1 MAAPVFSD
9 AELVGDP
16 LSAEDLEAI
25 FAFADIPAK
34 KWSRFPGA
42 IVRRQFAPGELIVR
56 VGDHGTTAFFISQG
70 RVKIFLEQR
79 AQDEGVSGKKTRESA
94 GPLAKLAGLL
104 TGRRPS
110 KKSKK
115 PKTNSASTRSHI
127 PIDATVDLPVGDP
140 VAELSE
146 GDLFG
151 EQVALA
157 TLKQGRIPRA
167 KYYPRSASV
176 VAATDVVVLEMLPHI
191 LNNILYK
198 SPAFRD
204 KLNEDY
210 RSRALDNH
218 LRSVPILQQADPDF
232 ILKLRESAEF
242 RNVEPDQVICTEG
255 EEADCFYLIRLGF
268 VKVSRTLPGG
278 EVVLNYLSRGDYFG
292 ESGLLPP
299 ALRLRATGK
308 QPGEA
313 ADCFVGEKPLICGR
327 APVEKRSFRVDWDS
341 KISREHIEISLE
353 GRALRVRKLSQGRN
367 PVVYNHSS
375 AEEFV
380 IQIGESFSIGETQFE
395 LVENLSTAGSYSET
409 YSALDYV
416 QLVRIEAADFQDL
429 INRFPPISNH
439 ISEAARSRR
448 ETEAEALNSISD
460 ISIEEFLE
468 QDLVQGQNLLL
479 FDLDRCTRCDDC
491 VQACVATHDDGV
503 TRLIREGLRFE
514 NYLVPTSCRACED
527 PVCMT
532 RCPVGSIRRKGSLDI
547 VIENWCIGCTNCATD
562 CPFGNINMVPVGG
575 LVQIAGTAPEAS
587 QKAEPATIAATCDLC
602 VEYDEPNCVRACPH
616 DAAFRVNARD
626 FFAEQRSTQ
635 MVAAWETQVK
645 LGSADATTGISD
657 LSAMMPKLRIV
668 GGPRDGEMLGL
679 KFPET
684 TFGRAKHNDF
694 AFESDAETS
703 RNHCSIKLENG
714 VFTLRDLVSSNGTFV
729 NGQKVETANLKE
741 GDIIKVGSMEMQLT
755 ARAPS

>member
-1 MAAPVFSD
+1 MAVQGFSD
-9 AELVGDP
+9 AELVGDA
-16 LSAEDLEAI
+16 LSAEQLEEI

-34 KWSRFPGA
+34 RWSRFPGA
-42 IVRRQFAPGELIVR
+42 IVRRQFSPGELIVR
-56 VGDHGTTAFFISQG
+56 AGDHGTTAFFISTG
-70 RVKIFLEQR
+70 RVKIFL
-79 AQDEGVSGKKTRESA
+79 DPHEGSSGQSRGRRDSTS
-94 GPLAKLAGLL
+94 GPFAKLAYLF
-104 TGRRPS
+104 TGRRRS
-110 KKSKK
+110 KKRS
-115 PKTNSASTRSHI
+115 PQPSATRSHI
-127 PIDATVDLPVGDP
+127 PIDATVDLPMDNP
-140 VAELSE
+140 VAELTE

-176 VAATDVVVLEMLPHI
+176 VASTEVVVLEMLPHI

-218 LRSVPILQQADPDF
+218 LRSVPLLQETDPEFILQ
-232 ILKLRESAEF
+232 LRERAEF
-242 RNVEPDQVICTEG
+242 RNVEPDHVICSEG
-255 EEADCFYLIRLGF
+255 ETADCFYLIRLGF

-299 ALRLRATGK
+299 ALRLRAEGP

-313 ADCFVGEKPLICGR
+313 ASCYVGETPLICGR
-327 APVEKRSFRVDWDS
+327 APVDKRSFRVDWDAS
-341 KISREHIEISLE
+341 LSRQHFEISLE
-353 GRALRVRKLSQGRN
+353 GRALRVRKLAQGRN
-367 PVVYNHSS
+367 PIVRNGN
-375 AEEFV
+375 AGEEFLLAV
-380 IQIGESFSIGETQFE
+380 GESFTVGETRFE
-395 LVENLSTAGSYSET
+395 LVADQASAGAYTET
-409 YSALDYV
+409 YTALDYV
-416 QLVRIEAADFQDL
+416 QLVRIEASDFNQL
-429 INRFPPISNH
+429 IARYPTISGG
-439 ISEAARSRR
+439 ISEAARTRR
-448 ETEAEALNSISD
+448 QTEAEVLNSVSD
-460 ISIEEFLE
+460 VSIDQFLE

-562 CPFGNINMVPVGG
+562 CPFGNISMVPVNG
-575 LVQIAGTAPEAS
+575 LVQIAGAETPLS
-587 QKAEPATIAATCDLC
+587 QKAELAIIAVTCDLC

-616 DAAFRVNARD
+616 DAAFRVNARE
-626 FFAEQRSTQ
+626 FFSEQRSTQ
-635 MVAAWETQVK
+635 MVASWEAQAK
-645 LGSADATTGISD
+645 LGSTDATTGISD
-657 LSAMMPKLRIV
+657 LASIMPTLRIV
-668 GGPRDGEMLGL
+668 GGDRDGEMLRL
-679 KFPET
+679 KFPKT
-684 TFGRAKHNDF
+684 TFGRSADNDF
-694 AFESDAETS
+694 AFEADIETS
-703 RNHCSIKLENG
+703 REHCSITLESG
-714 VFTLRDLVSSNGTFV
+714 VFRLTDLRSRNGTSV
-729 NGQKVETANLKE
+729 NGDRVETAELKE
-741 GDIIKVGSMEMQLT
+741 GDIIRIGSTELQLT
-755 ARAPS
+755 ARLPS